1 MSRSDGPD
9 APQVPTIR
17 GRPFTEGNAGR
28 PPGSKNRTTVLAAA
42 LLEGEAEELV
52 RKGVE
57 LAKAGDRV
65 MLKFFLERILPRDR
79 LIQLD
84 LPKMNFADDTVEA
97 LGHIMRA
104 VSEGRI
110 SPSEAAALG
119 TLINSYTRAIDMADV
134 VKRLD
139 TLEAAIQ
146 MKQRR
151 AP

>member
-1 MSRSDGPD
+1 MGRSEGSG
-9 APQVPTIR
+9 APQIPNTP
-17 GRPFTEGNAGR
+17 GRPFGNGNPGR
-28 PPGSKNRTTVLAAA
+28 PRGSKNRTTLLAAA

-57 LAKAGDRV
+57 LAKAGDPV

-84 LPKMNFADDTVEA
+84 LPEMNFADDVVEA

-110 SPSEAAALG
+110 SPREGAALAA
-119 TLINSYTRAIDMADV
+119 LINSQTRAIDMADV
-134 VKRLD
+134 V
-139 TLEAAIQ
+139 
-146 MKQRR
+146 
-151 AP
+151 